1 MRKIFAAV
9 AVVGGALAAVLIG
22 TGIASAANSPMT
34 HNMQATTGMTHN

>member
-9 AVVGGALAAVLIG
+9 AVVGGVLAAVLIG
-22 TGIASAANSPMT
+22 TGIASAANPPMT